1 MTRKTNQ
8 KKKQTRKQKRKGGM
22 WYTQNINKSCEDNLK
37 DFNRTR
43 NRRPPNEPYNPTTYY
58 PGLFNVH
65 SKPVTQ
71 SMHCTNSDTLVNQDD
86 KFNVCRE
93 INRFM
98 VSNYKQ
104 KRNDFV
110 LHELYCCFN
119 PNICEI
125 DYYRCVRVF
134 ENDDHNA
141 FGMKVKLSYN
151 GNMLSVPI
159 DMDYYNS
166 LHRRKNTPAE
176 DGQESLKA
184 HNNDCELLYEINI
197 PGKQILYKDKYE
209 NPIYEINLTM
219 INRTFYIVG
228 NHPRLLPKRV
238 SPLMQDF

>member
-1 MTRKTNQ
+1 MRKT
-8 KKKQTRKQKRKGGM
+8 KRKVRKQKRKGGM

-43 NRRPPNEPYNPTTYY
+43 NQRPPNEPYNPTTYY
-58 PGLFNVH
+58 PGVFNVH
-65 SKPVTQ
+65 TKSVKQ
-71 SMHCTNSDTLVNQDD
+71 SMHCTNSDTPVKQDD

-104 KRNDFV
+104 KRNEEFV
-110 LHELYCCFN
+110 LYELYCCLN
-119 PNICEI
+119 PNTCEI

-141 FGMKVKLSYN
+141 FGMKVDLSYD

-166 LHRRKNTPAE
+166 LHRRKNTPDQDEVEAR
-176 DGQESLKA
+176 KA
-184 HNNDCELLYEINI
+184 HDNKCELLYQINI
-197 PGKQILYKDKYE
+197 PDNQIPYTDIHG
-209 NPIYEINLTM
+209 NPIYEIDLFSIDFMN
-219 INRTFYIVG
+219 NRQFYIVG

-238 SPLMQDF
+238 SL